1 MKKTKN
7 TKMFK
12 EIEIMI
18 QCTEGNGVLFTAQ
31 THAGKAHQFSEIF
44 GFLNEAIP
52 QALDRLDSGF
62 LSAII
67 KIKEPNFEYW
77 ILVNKSSD
85 NRLMWSI
92 RNHDKESANPVVRDM
107 FKQMGELFKSRGMIR
122 AQHLLH

>member
-31 THAGKAHQFSEIF
+31 THAGKAHQFSEIY

-52 QALDRLDSGF
+52 QALEQLGSGF
-62 LSAII
+62 LSAVI
-67 KIKEPNFEYW
+67 KIKEPKFEYW
-77 ILVNKSSD
+77 IVVDKSAD
-85 NRLMWSI
+85 NSLLWSI
-92 RNHDKESANPVVRDM
+92 RNFDKESANPEVRDM
-107 FKQMGELFKSRGMIR
+107 FKQMGELFKARDMLK
-122 AQHLLH
+122 AKHLLH